1 MRETKTIDLPSG
13 LKADVVAYWTLDD
26 YLKIEAAQLQIL
38 KSAVV
43 PTKAGDGK
51 EATVNLDPSS
61 SAAAALLAITLAV
74 KKLYAA
80 DGSEI
85 AVTEDA
91 IRGLHW
97 KDGLALQA
105 AVKEMEG
112 AEAKK

>member
-13 LKADVVAYWTLDD
+13 MKADIVAFWTLDD

-43 PTKAGDGK
+43 PTKPGEGK
-51 EATVNLDPSS
+51 EATVNLDPST
-61 SAAAALLAITLAV
+61 SAAAALLAIVLAV
-74 KKLYAA
+74 KKLFGI
-80 DGSEI
+80 DGNEI

-105 AVKEMEG
+105 AVKEMEN